1 MLQAYARQKEGLDLA
16 AEVEPVYGAP
26 PLLTEK
32 LKSGELDA
40 ALNYWHF
47 GARLEAQGYRRLL
60 GIGEVQEGLGIPASV
75 PQLGY
80 IFDEGWGDG
89 HAELVLAFSRASRA
103 AKQIMLTSDAEWQR
117 LLPATRAENE
127 AELDAFMRRY
137 REGIVEHWGAEQQAE
152 AAKLFAVLAELGGE
166 KLVGKGTELAPG
178 TFWPK
183 VSY

>member
-1 MLQAYARQKEGLDLA
+1 M
-16 AEVEPVYGAP
+16 
-26 PLLTEK
+26 
-32 LKSGELDA
+32 
-40 ALNYWHF
+40 
-47 GARLEAQGYRRLL
+47 
-60 GIGEVQEGLGIPASV
+60 GIPASV

-117 LLPATRAENE
+117 LMPVTRAENE